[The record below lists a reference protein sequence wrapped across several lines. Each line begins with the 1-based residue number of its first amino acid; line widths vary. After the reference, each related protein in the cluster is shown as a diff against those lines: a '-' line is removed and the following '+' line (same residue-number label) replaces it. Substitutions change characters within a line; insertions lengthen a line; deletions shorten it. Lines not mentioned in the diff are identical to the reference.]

1 MSQDNKKSFVMYQGD
16 GSNNVFSVPM
26 TKGKF
31 GTISVAFVR
40 RGLSTYQ
47 YNPAT
52 FTLNSDN
59 TLLTWTGATLNVGD
73 FIVIQRTTTREQPF
87 EFPNNQKHIEGS
99 DDNLE
104 RQIQEIADAVDR
116 ALKIDPTYSIDSDKM
131 NPLAWLETIVRST
144 DLSIR
149 GLRYSDGWL
158 AYSLDDPNVAEG
170 SKTWVKLLNTLN
182 VTTVREN
189 TGALEYSVDG
199 GSTWKRL
206 AFSADLEDVRT
217 LAQNAWDKAGV
228 ALSTANGAVSTAQA
242 AVGVAQGAVTTAQT
256 ASATANRAETKSDS
270 ALSKSTDALDYSQ
283 QALDAVANV
292 ACRKYSYTTTSGQS
306 TLTVGEDL
314 TNKSVDLYWNGVLTT
329 SDWSASGT
337 TITLS
342 FSPDAGDKIVVMVG
356 SIRQTIAQGDLDA
369 HNANPNAH
377 ANEFA
382 AKATKVIVRRW

>member
-26 TKGKF
+26 EKGKF

-158 AYSLDDPNVAEG
+158 AYSLDDSNIAEG

-217 LAQNAWDKAGV
+217 LAQNAWNKAGV

-242 AVGVAQGAVTTAQT
+242 AVGVAQGAV
-256 ASATANRAETKSDS
+256 
-270 ALSKSTDALDYSQ
+270 
-283 QALDAVANV
+283 ANV
-292 ACRKYSYTTTSGQS
+292 ACRKYSYTTTAGQS

-342 FSPDAGDKIVVMVG
+342 FVPDAGDKIVVMVG
-356 SIRQTIAQGDLDA
+356 SVRQTIAQGDLDA

-377 ANEFA
+377 ASEFA
-382 AKATKVIVRRW
+382 AKATKVILRRW